1 MKYTK
6 FVRNQVNFSGRINVY
21 GLESKK
27 ERFTMK
33 TLLILFIASGFLL
46 MAGCQPVAIS
56 AGNPTI
62 AFTES
67 IAQKTATSI
76 DNMTQTPSP
85 ESGNENKG
93 VTAPD
98 KTMTPDANAK
108 KLILLSKENLAS
120 QFKINMDDIYLS
132 SAIAVVWPDASL
144 GCPQPDKAYA
154 QVMTPGYS
162 IVLKVAEKEYPYHT
176 DGSTTVILCPEGGL
190 PEFLVTPGE
199 IQDGKPWM
207 PVP

>member
-1 MKYTK
+1 M
-6 FVRNQVNFSGRINVY
+6 
-21 GLESKK
+21 
-27 ERFTMK
+27 TMK
-33 TLLILFIASGFLL
+33 TFLNLFILSGFLL
-46 MAGCQPVAIS
+46 MVGCQPATIS
-56 AGNPTI
+56 SVNPTI

-67 IAQKTATSI
+67 IAQKTATLI
-76 DNMTQTPSP
+76 DNRTQTSSH
-85 ESGNENKG
+85 ESGIENKG
-93 VTAPD
+93 GTVPD

-144 GCPQPDKAYA
+144 GCPQPEKAYA
-154 QVMTPGYS
+154 QVVTPGYS

-176 DGSTTVILCPEGGL
+176 DGSATVILCPEGEL